1 MRQFIFGA
9 IAATTLASC
18 ATTGTN
24 TTVTTASIQSAAVAA
39 CNFLPDAS
47 TIANILTASP
57 IAATAEGIAAII
69 CSAVTGHP
77 AAAVKRHANAPT
89 VVINGRAIAVTGHF
103 VAAQARRA
111 Q

>member
-1 MRQFIFGA
+1 MRHVIF
-9 IAATTLASC
+9 ATAVATALASC

-24 TTVTTASIQSAAVAA
+24 TAVTAASIQSAAVAA

-69 CSAVTGHP
+69 CSAVTGQP
-77 AAAVKRHANAPT
+77 AAAVKRRASAPT
-89 VVINGRAIAVTGHF
+89 VFINGRAIAVTGHF